1 MSAIGLTPPRSE
13 DIYCLARKALV
24 MRLCLCELLL
34 APPLF
39 VAFLVLSLLAPES
52 ARAEIRPEFL
62 MYSDP
67 EVQLPGTVKSYSPRL
82 KTLWLD
88 ALSRPEHDMQRQA
101 AETIGKAHQMGVPD
115 LEEAIPQLEKLLIAD
130 GSHPATR
137 FAAARALI
145 ALKSQHSAPRFF
157 DAAQR
162 HESELRQLVEP
173 VLAEWDFAPVRAV
186 WLARLHD
193 RSGRQRDTALALRGL
208 AHVREVKA
216 FDIVRQMTLD
226 RQLRPDLRLEAAVT
240 AGLLVERD
248 LEPDAERLAK
258 SAVART
264 SNTAQ
269 SLLIVDRLCA
279 IRLLARHVSDKAR
292 TLLVE
297 LAQDAEPSIAAAA
310 LARLNEIDPSLVLP
324 LAEVAM
330 SRPDPQVRRHAAES
344 FIQRPTPDRMPS
356 LARLLDDVHPKVR
369 GEIREALFR
378 LAAAPELS
386 DPIRVAASHEL
397 SRDSWRGHEQAAL
410 LLAALDHKPAAG
422 RLVEL
427 LESPRPEV
435 MIATAWGLRRLEVAE
450 TLPAMLDKARRQ
462 TVIRKQANP
471 AGLDEQVAHLCEGFA
486 RMKYH
491 AAEPLLREYIPLKMA
506 MGIHSRGAAIWSLGW
521 LHEGKPEGDLPGLFI
536 DRVLDPATM
545 PPELDLVREFSA
557 VSLARMKAIGQ
568 IEALQGFAKPRGGY
582 ERTGLVA
589 RWSLTQLTG
598 EQFPVEP
605 PQVISPGVWFLE
617 PVGAE
622 K

>member
-1 MSAIGLTPPRSE
+1 
-13 DIYCLARKALV
+13 
-24 MRLCLCELLL
+24 MRRHLSDLLL
-34 APPLF
+34 SPLLF
-39 VAFLVLSLLAPES
+39 AACLVLSLLASEP
-52 ARAEIRPEFL
+52 ACAEIRPEFL

-67 EVQLPGTVKSYSPRL
+67 EVQLPGTVKSYTPRL
-82 KTLWLD
+82 KALWLD
-88 ALSRPEHDMQRQA
+88 ALARPEHDMQRQA
-101 AETIGKAHQMGVPD
+101 AETIGKAHQMGVSD
-115 LEEAIPQLEKLLIAD
+115 LEEAIPQLEKLLVAD

-145 ALKSQHSAPRFF
+145 ALKSQQSAPKLF

-162 HESELRQLVEP
+162 HESELRQLIEP
-173 VLAEWDFAPVRAV
+173 VLAEWDFAPARAA

-193 RSGRQRDTALALRGL
+193 RSSRQRDTVLALRGL

-216 FDIVRQMTLD
+216 FDMVRQMTLD

-240 AGLLVERD
+240 AGVLVERD
-248 LEPDAERLAK
+248 LEPDAARLAK

-264 SNTAQ
+264 ANAAQ
-269 SLLIVDRLCA
+269 SSLLIVDRLCA
-279 IRLLARHVSDKAR
+279 VRLLARHASEQAR

-330 SRPDPQVRRHAAES
+330 SRPDPHVRRHAAES
-344 FIQRPTPDRMPS
+344 YIQRPTPERMSS
-356 LARLLDDVHPKVR
+356 LARLLDDVHPTVR

-378 LAAAPELS
+378 IAAVPELGN
-386 DPIRVAASHEL
+386 PIRVAASHEL
-397 SRDSWRGHEQAAL
+397 SRDSWRGQEQAAL

-422 RLVEL
+422 RLAEL

-462 TVIRKQANP
+462 TEIRKKANP
-471 AGLDEQVAHLCEGFA
+471 AGLDEQVAHLCEGFG

-491 AAEPLLREYIPLKMA
+491 AAEPLLRDYIPLNLA
-506 MGIHSRGAAIWSLGW
+506 MGIHSRGAAIWALGW
-521 LHEGKPEGDLPGLFI
+521 LHEGNPEGDLPELFI
-536 DRVLDPATM
+536 GRVLDPSTF

-557 VSLARMKAIGQ
+557 VSIARMKAVAQ
-568 IEALQGFAKPRGGY
+568 VKALQDFAKPRDGY
-582 ERTGLVA
+582 ERTSLVV
-589 RWSLTQLTG
+589 RWALTQLTG
-598 EQFPVEP
+598 EQFPISP
-605 PQVISPGVWFLE
+605 PRAISPGLWFLE

>member
-1 MSAIGLTPPRSE
+1 
-13 DIYCLARKALV
+13 
-24 MRLCLCELLL
+24 MRLCHCQLFLSPLLSVT
-34 APPLF
+34 LF
-39 VAFLVLSLLAPES
+39 SLSLLAPES

-82 KTLWLD
+82 KALWLE
-88 ALSRPEHDMQRQA
+88 ALARPEHDMQRQA

-115 LEEAIPQLEKLLIAD
+115 LEEAIPQLEKLLAAD

-145 ALKSQHSAPRFF
+145 ALKSQHSAPQLL

-162 HESELRQLVEP
+162 HESELRQLIEP
-173 VLAEWDFAPVRAV
+173 VLAEWDFAPARVV
-186 WLARLHD
+186 WLARLQD
-193 RSGRQRDTALALRGL
+193 RSSRQRDTVLALRGL

-216 FDIVRQMTLD
+216 LDVVRQMTLD

-248 LEPDAERLAK
+248 LEADAERLAK

-264 SNTAQ
+264 ANAAQ
-269 SLLIVDRLCA
+269 SLLLVDRLCA
-279 IRLLARHVSDKAR
+279 VRLLARHTSEMSR
-292 TLLVE
+292 TLLIE

-310 LARLNEIDPSLVLP
+310 LARLNAIDPSLVLP
-324 LAEVAM
+324 FAEVAM
-330 SRPDPQVRRHAAES
+330 SRSDPHVRRHAAES
-344 FIQRPTPDRMPS
+344 FIQRPTPERMSP

-369 GEIREALFR
+369 GDVREALFR
-378 LAAAPELS
+378 LAAVPELS

-397 SRDSWRGHEQAAL
+397 SRDSWRGQEQATL
-410 LLAALDHKPAAG
+410 LLASLDHKPAAG

-491 AAEPLLREYIPLKMA
+491 AAEPLLREYIPLNMA

-521 LHEGKPEGDLPGLFI
+521 LHAGNPEGDLPGLFI
-536 DRVLDPATM
+536 GRVLDPSTF

-557 VSLARMKAIGQ
+557 VSIARMKAVAQ
-568 IEALQGFAKPRGGY
+568 VKALQDFAKPRDGY
-582 ERTGLVA
+582 ERTGLVV
-589 RWSLTQLTG
+589 RWALTQLTG
-598 EQFPVEP
+598 EQFPIAP
-605 PQVISPGVWFLE
+605 PRAISPGLWFLE

>member
-1 MSAIGLTPPRSE
+1 
-13 DIYCLARKALV
+13 
-24 MRLCLCELLL
+24 MRLCHCPLLL
-34 APPLF
+34 SPLLSVTLF
-39 VAFLVLSLLAPES
+39 SLSLLAPEP

-67 EVQLPGTVKSYSPRL
+67 EVQLPGTVKSFSPRL
-82 KTLWLD
+82 KALWLD

-145 ALKSQHSAPRFF
+145 ALKSQHSAPRLF

-162 HESELRQLVEP
+162 HESELRQLIEP
-173 VLAEWDFAPVRAV
+173 VLAEWDFAPARAV
-186 WLARLHD
+186 WLTRLHD

-216 FDIVRQMTLD
+216 LDIVRQMTLD

-264 SNTAQ
+264 ANAAQ

-279 IRLLARHVSDKAR
+279 VRLLARHVSEKSR
-292 TLLVE
+292 TLLIE

-310 LARLNEIDPSLVLP
+310 LTRLNEIDPSLVLP
-324 LAEVAM
+324 LAEFAM
-330 SRPDPQVRRHAAES
+330 SRPDPHVRRHAAES
-344 FIQRPTPDRMPS
+344 FIQRPTPERMSP

-378 LAAAPELS
+378 LAAVPELS
-386 DPIRVAASHEL
+386 DSIRVAASHEL

-410 LLAALDHKPAAG
+410 LLVAIDHKPAAG

-435 MIATAWGLRRLEVAE
+435 MIAAAWGLRRLEVAE
-450 TLPAMLDKARRQ
+450 TLPAMLDKASRQ
-462 TVIRKQANP
+462 TVVRKKANP

-491 AAEPLLREYIPLKMA
+491 PAEPLLREYIPLNMA
-506 MGIHSRGAAIWSLGW
+506 MGIHSRGAAIRSLGW
-521 LHEGKPEGDLPGLFI
+521 LHEGNPEGDLPGLFI
-536 DRVLDPATM
+536 GRVLDPSM
-545 PPELDLVREFSA
+545 FPPELDLVRESSA
-557 VSLARMKAIGQ
+557 VSLARMKAIAHV
-568 IEALQGFAKPRGGY
+568 EALRGFVQPRNGY
-582 ERTGLVA
+582 ERTSLVA

-605 PQVISPGVWFLE
+605 PKAISPGVWFLE